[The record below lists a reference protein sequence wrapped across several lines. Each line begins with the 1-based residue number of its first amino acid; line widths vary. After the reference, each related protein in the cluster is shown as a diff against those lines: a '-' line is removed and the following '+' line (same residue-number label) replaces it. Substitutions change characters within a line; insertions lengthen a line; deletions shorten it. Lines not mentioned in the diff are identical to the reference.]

1 MQQTAFRSAVIQ
13 NTQLAHYASNRLI
26 MAAITATF
34 ILAGCSSGGT
44 RAPVVDMSSVGGGTA
59 VSPSASGTHIVKP
72 GETLYK
78 IALAYGMETAALA
91 QLNNISDPTQLRVG
105 QVLKVG
111 GSGSVPQAT
120 TPSTVATAPTTT
132 TDTPPAVTPVAV
144 PPQATVTPTST
155 APASD
160 ANLINWGW
168 PSNGKV
174 IQGFNELTK
183 GVDIEGVAGDPVHAA
198 ADGKVMYT
206 GNGIRGLGNLILLGH
221 SDGFITA
228 YAHNQALLVKA
239 GDIVKKGAK
248 IATVGQTETTT
259 PRLHFEVRRRGTPV
273 DPMAYL
279 PKR

>member
-13 NTQLAHYASNRLI
+13 NTQLAHHTSNKLI

-34 ILAGCSSGGT
+34 ILAGCSSGGA
-44 RAPVVDMSSVGGGTA
+44 RAPVVDMSSVGGAAA
-59 VSPSASGTHIVKP
+59 VSPSGSGTHVVKP

-111 GSGSVPQAT
+111 GSGPVPQ
-120 TPSTVATAPTTT
+120 PSTPGPIATAPTTT
-132 TDTPPAVTPVAV
+132 TDTPPTVTPQAVTPAAPVA
-144 PPQATVTPTST
+144 PTST

-183 GVDIEGVAGDPVHAA
+183 GVDIEGVAGDPVNAA

-248 IATVGQTETTT
+248 IATIGQTETTS